1 VTVAASS
8 EAVTDKT
15 QTIGTLYRRLFPAPD
30 SSDRTNAAM
39 HSAIALTEL
48 TANSTITNTYTD
60 AAQSHDR
67 LALKMKGILQGR
79 CFDQVEW
86 NFRKS

>member
-1 VTVAASS
+1 
-8 EAVTDKT
+8 
-15 QTIGTLYRRLFPAPD
+15 
-30 SSDRTNAAM
+30 M